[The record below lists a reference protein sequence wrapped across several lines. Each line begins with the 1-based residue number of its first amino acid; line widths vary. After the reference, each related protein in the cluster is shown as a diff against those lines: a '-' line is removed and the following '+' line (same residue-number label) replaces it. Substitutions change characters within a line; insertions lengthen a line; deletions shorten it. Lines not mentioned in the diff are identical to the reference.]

1 MKSFLSILCLLV
13 LFVINSDA
21 TIKTLNNNH
30 PSPGQ
35 YSSWAQVQSTL
46 ALGDTIYVS
55 GSPFSYGDISIQN
68 TTVDCTLIGTGFQP
82 TKQLPLISEF
92 GHIDIYGSISSE
104 CKVKLYGLR
113 IHQLY
118 LPGIKEGYIAKCLIE
133 DGAHVNGN
141 GNSVLEYNIIK
152 LGEDTYQNDMIGN
165 ASNDRLNIRNNVFIG
180 DTTNGNYDSNI
191 KNVLFY
197 NNVFINGHLSLYG
210 GSPASGLGANCM
222 LYNNVFIHTSV
233 FSTNPQQDM
242 AMYNCF
248 DANSSTN
255 VNNGNNLMNTNPL
268 LVNPVINYAN
278 VIPLNW
284 DMHLQAGSPCIGTGA
299 AFVDM
304 GVYGGMYGNGFT
316 MTGEPNIPQIKQM
329 NLPAT
334 VIKGQTFNVDLISTN
349 K

>member
-1 MKSFLSILCLLV
+1 MQRIFFICLLLGSLQV
-13 LFVINSDA
+13 KA
-21 TIKTLNNNH
+21 TVKTLNNNH

-82 TKQLPLISEF
+82 TKQQPLISEF
-92 GHIDIYGSISSE
+92 GHINIYGSISSE

-118 LPGIKEGYIAKCLIE
+118 LPDIKEGYIAKCLIE

-141 GNSVLEYNIIK
+141 SNSVLEYNIIK
-152 LGEDTYQNDMIGN
+152 LGGATYQNDIVGRN
-165 ASNDRLNIRNNVFIG
+165 SNERIQVRNNVFMA
-180 DTTNGNYDSNI
+180 DTQTNYISI
-191 KNVLFY
+191 MKNAIFY
-197 NNVFINGHLSLYG
+197 NNIYINGHLSLYG

-222 LYNNVFIHTSV
+222 LYNNVFIHASI
-233 FSTNPQQDM
+233 FSTNSLQDM
-242 AMYNCF
+242 AMYNCY

-268 LVNPVINYAN
+268 FVNPVLNYAN

-304 GVYGGMYGNGFT
+304 GVYGGVYGSGFT

>member
-1 MKSFLSILCLLV
+1 MQRIFFICLLLGSLQV
-13 LFVINSDA
+13 KA
-21 TIKTLNNNH
+21 TVKTLNNNN

-35 YSSWAQVQSTL
+35 YSSWAQVQSSL
-46 ALGDTIYVS
+46 AMGDTIYVS
-55 GSPFSYGDISIQN
+55 GSPFSYGDISILN
-68 TTVDCTLIGTGFQP
+68 TNVDCTIIGTGFQP
-82 TKQLPLISEF
+82 TKQQPLISEF
-92 GHIDIYGSISSE
+92 GLIKISGISNAI
-104 CKVKLYGLR
+104 CKVKLFGLH
-113 IHQLY
+113 IHQLD

-141 GNSVLEYNIIK
+141 GNSFMEYNIIK
-152 LGEDTYQNDMIGN
+152 LGENTYQNDMVGVS
-165 ASNDRLNIRNNVFIG
+165 SNERIQVRNNVFIA
-180 DTTNGNYDSNI
+180 DTQTNNSSI
-191 KNVLFY
+191 LKNAIFY
-197 NNVFINGHLSLYG
+197 NNIYINGHLSLYG

-222 LYNNVFIHTSV
+222 LYNNVFIHANV
-233 FSTNPQQDM
+233 FSTNPLQDM

-255 VNNGNNLMNTNPL
+255 VNNGNNLFNTNPL
-268 LVNPVINYAN
+268 LVNPVLNYAN

-299 AFVDM
+299 AFADM
-304 GVYGGMYGNGFT
+304 GVYGGIYGSGFT

-334 VIKGQTFNVDLISTN
+334 AIKGQTFNVDLISTN